1 MEFYCIVENQIHSYK
16 IILETIIKTQAQVT
30 FNESPSFAFVIFFCF
45 QL

>member
-30 FNESPSFAFVIFFCF
+30 FHESPSFAFVICFCF